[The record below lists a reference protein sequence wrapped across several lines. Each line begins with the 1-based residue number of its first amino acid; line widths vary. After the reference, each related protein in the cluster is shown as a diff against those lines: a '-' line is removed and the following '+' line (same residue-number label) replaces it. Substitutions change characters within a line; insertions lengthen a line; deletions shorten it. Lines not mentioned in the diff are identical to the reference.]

1 VLVEPMV
8 LRGEHGVDE
17 GLGRIREP
25 DRSVVLGGLI
35 DPAAEDES
43 LEDGLASVLAVP
55 AAPAG
60 IRRAAVGPGGQEE
73 GAHAVG
79 ERG

>member
-1 VLVEPMV
+1 VTDALWVVVPAGV
-8 LRGEHGVDE
+8 RASGEWIDDTLAE
-17 GLGRIREP
+17 RAREKGL
-25 DRSVVLGGLI
+25 
-35 DPAAEDES
+35 
-43 LEDGLASVLAVP
+43 LARTPLAVP

-73 GAHAVG
+73 GAHAAG